1 MEYAADRTGLRVAR
15 GTYEQAKAMIGARS
29 DVHFAE
35 VAVNWPMIK
44 YYCALTEDGNP
55 SYWDED
61 FARTTWGDIISPPG
75 LAMTWMMPI
84 QWRPG
89 GVRPVTMLAT
99 RVPLPG
105 ETLIN
110 VSTETEFFRPLR
122 LGEQLNAVDELV
134 SVSEEKK
141 TRLGRGHF
149 VTTVTTFRNQC
160 GDVVMTNTNVML
172 RFSAGAS

>member
-1 MEYAADRTGLRVAR
+1 MEHAADRTGLRIAQ
-15 GTYEQAKAMIGARS
+15 GSYEQAKAMIGAKS

-44 YYCALTEDGNP
+44 YYCALTEGGNP

-61 FARTTWGDIISPPG
+61 FARSTWGDIISPPG
-75 LAMTWMMPI
+75 LAMAWMMPI

-89 GVRPVTMLAT
+89 GVPPVTMLAI

-110 VSTETEFFRPLR
+110 VSTETEFLQPLR
-122 LGEQLNAVDELV
+122 CGEQLNAVDELV
-134 SVSEEKK
+134 SVSEEKN
-141 TRLGRGHF
+141 TRLGKGHF
-149 VTTVTTFRNQC
+149 ITTVTTFRNQR
-160 GDVVMTNTNVML
+160 GEVVMTNRNVML